1 MKSKNEYPLISIGI
15 PTYNRNYG
23 IRKTL
28 ESIWQQQYPNLEI
41 IISDNCSTDNTS
53 EVLAEFAKEHP
64 EIKAYRQEKNIT
76 MIPNFNFVLEKAS
89 GKYFMWVA
97 DDDTLEPGIL
107 QRYVEF
113 VEANPEY
120 SVVSGQSKYWH
131 DDDPALIER
140 GFNFD
145 TNWAGLR
152 VFRYYFKVI
161 YGGIIHG
168 MMRREMTKDVR
179 LRKIIGNDY
188 HFIACL
194 AYLGK
199 IKNFEFVGYHKNFGG
214 TSKSFKEYAKAIGDS
229 PFAGKFPHVKMAGDA
244 FKEVMFRSRVF
255 DEMSYISKLVLAIS
269 SFLGVFFCY
278 YGRIFPFSV
287 GGKIKRTLLRPFKVA

>member
-41 IISDNCSTDNTS
+41 IISDNCSKDNTF
-53 EVLAEFAKEHP
+53 EVLAEFAKAHP

-76 MIPNFNFVLEKAS
+76 MIPNFEFVRQKAS

-107 QRYVEF
+107 QRYVDF
-113 VEANPEY
+113 LEANPEY
-120 SVVSGQSKYWH
+120 SLVSGQIKYWL
-131 DDDPALIER
+131 DNDPALYER
-140 GFNFD
+140 GFNFE
-145 TNWAGLR
+145 TNWPGLR
-152 VFRYYFKVI
+152 VFGYYFKVI
-161 YGGIIHG
+161 YGGMIHG
-168 MMRREMTKDVR
+168 MMRREMTKNVR

-188 HFIACL
+188 HFIASL

-199 IKNFEFVGYHKNFGG
+199 IKNFDFVGYHKNFGG
-214 TSKSFKEYAKAIGDS
+214 TSKSFKEYAKAVGDS
-229 PFAGKFPHVKMAGDA
+229 PFAGKFPHLKMAGDA
-244 FKEVMFRSRVF
+244 FKEVMYRSRVF
-255 DEMSYISKLVLAIS
+255 DELPYLSKLALAIS
-269 SFLGVFFCY
+269 SFFGVLFCY

-287 GGKIKRTLLRPFKVA
+287 GGKIKRTILRPFKLA

>member
-64 EIKAYRQEKNIT
+64 EIKAYREEKNIT
-76 MIPNFNFVLEKAS
+76 MIPNFNFAPEKAS

-168 MMRREMTKDVR
+168 MMRREMPKAVR

-199 IKNFEFVGYHKNFGG
+199 IKNFEFV
-214 TSKSFKEYAKAIGDS
+214 EIGRAS
-229 PFAGKFPHVKMAGDA
+229 CR
-244 FKEVMFRSRVF
+244 ERV
-255 DEMSYISKLVLAIS
+255 
-269 SFLGVFFCY
+269 
-278 YGRIFPFSV
+278 
-287 GGKIKRTLLRPFKVA
+287 